1 VAVDALVLTLRE
13 RGRVEIAAVERN
25 HGSLRSARLVAK

>member
-1 VAVDALVLTLRE
+1 VAVDALVLKVRE
-13 RGRVEIAAVERN
+13 RGRVEMAAVERH